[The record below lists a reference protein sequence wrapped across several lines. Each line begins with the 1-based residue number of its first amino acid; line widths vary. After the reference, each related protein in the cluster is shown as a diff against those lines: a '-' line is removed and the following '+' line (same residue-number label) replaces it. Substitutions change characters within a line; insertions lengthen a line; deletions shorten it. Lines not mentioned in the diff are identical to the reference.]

1 MTMEDVWSG
10 PREEWS
16 DIYIKW
22 RAGYDRLA
30 GLPGWIAIHAPLL
43 FQADHR
49 REVGATIL
57 GHHVVSARFCR
68 CQGAVAIRFNERVS
82 TDVIRDGQSKD
93 DGARRSGVPLGLRV
107 PGGELGRDNLT

>member
-68 CQGAVAIRFNERVS
+68 CHGAVAIRFNERVS
-82 TDVIRDGQSKD
+82 TDVIRD
-93 DGARRSGVPLGLRV
+93 
-107 PGGELGRDNLT
+107 DNLKTMALVEAAYRSVYESRAVSLAEII